1 MQSEAGCGEEN
12 LRKEEGQVRKAERET
27 HTQVVGEGDKGKAG
41 LYRCAYGLCSLDAP
55 YILYFNLK
63 LIAMTVMH
71 FMWQS
76 CSVYQ
81 ALACLFELRGS
92 LGTLKAA
99 ISLLIN

>member
-1 MQSEAGCGEEN
+1 M
-12 LRKEEGQVRKAERET
+12 
-27 HTQVVGEGDKGKAG
+27 VGDGDKGKTG